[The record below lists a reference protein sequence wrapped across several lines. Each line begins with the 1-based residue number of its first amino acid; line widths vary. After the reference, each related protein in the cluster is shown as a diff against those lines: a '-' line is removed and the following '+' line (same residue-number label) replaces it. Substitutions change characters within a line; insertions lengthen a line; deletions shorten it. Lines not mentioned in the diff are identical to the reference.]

1 VHNAVEY
8 QRCKLR
14 RTLCRK
20 DSKEGLLLARIYD
33 LFEFTERDIQEVFE
47 DAVVATRLTWRQ
59 FDLGSP
65 ARDAYI
71 EELANGLDCDE

>member
-1 VHNAVEY
+1 M
-8 QRCKLR
+8 
-14 RTLCRK
+14 
-20 DSKEGLLLARIYD
+20 ARIYD

-47 DAVVATRLTWRQ
+47 DAVVATRWTWRQ

-71 EELANGLDCDE
+71 EELANALDCDE